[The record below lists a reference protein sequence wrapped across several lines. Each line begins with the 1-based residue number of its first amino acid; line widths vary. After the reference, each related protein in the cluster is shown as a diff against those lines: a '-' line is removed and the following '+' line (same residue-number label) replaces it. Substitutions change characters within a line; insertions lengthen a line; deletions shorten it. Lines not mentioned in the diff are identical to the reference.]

1 MRIDLNGRPAETTA
15 TTLAEA
21 LIELGFAGRPVATAL
36 NGDFIAA
43 GFRGET
49 ALRDGDRIEV
59 LTPMQGG

>member
-21 LIELGFAGRPVATAL
+21 LIDLGFGDRPVATAL